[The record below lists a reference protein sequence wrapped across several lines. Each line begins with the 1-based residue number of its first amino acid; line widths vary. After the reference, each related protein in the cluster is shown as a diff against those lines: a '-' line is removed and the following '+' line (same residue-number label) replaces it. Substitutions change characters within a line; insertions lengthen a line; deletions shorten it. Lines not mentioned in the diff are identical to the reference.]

1 MMNETCY
8 VMWDI
13 VKNGQRIMMKMCVG
27 INNPNL
33 LVENTTVSNETN
45 ITNMTTYIHN
55 NLTNS
60 TNITVLSPSPI
71 LVPSFPM
78 EEPSPSQLRTP
89 SSSKTS
95 GNYIRG
101 IDYIEPSSSF
111 INILKDNDT
120 LINTR
125 NESQSQPNDSVLYI
139 VSISM
144 STLVLLICLIIY
156 LKRRKN
162 NKVHTCRPSSES
174 NYKKH
179 HKNTDKSNKRLPR
192 DYIIEH
198 LGDTDQK
205 NNNRV

>member
-1 MMNETCY
+1 MNETCDT
-8 VMWDI
+8 MWMI
-13 VKNGQRIMMKMCVG
+13 KKNNQIIMMKMCIG
-27 INNPNL
+27 MNTPNL
-33 LVENTTVSNETN
+33 FIENATIPNMTN

-60 TNITVLSPSPI
+60 SNITLLSPSPI
-71 LVPSFPM
+71 LVPSFSI
-78 EEPSPSQLRTP
+78 EVPSPSQLHTP

-95 GNYIRG
+95 SNYIRG
-101 IDYIEPSSSF
+101 IDYTEPSSSF
-111 INILKDNDT
+111 IDIVKENETLTNTPNKSLIPDN
-120 LINTR
+120 N
-125 NESQSQPNDSVLYI
+125 NVLYI

-144 STLVLLICLIIY
+144 STLVLVILLIIY

-192 DYIIEH
+192 DYIIEY

-205 NNNRV
+205 NTNRV